1 MRSIRKKP
9 YINILMTLKVIGL
22 LLMFEGFIM
31 LLPII
36 VAWIYGET
44 EEYIPFLTSGGI
56 TFAAGFIMNVLL
68 PNGSSD
74 MGKREGFMLTAFVWI
89 FFSFFGLMPFMLASC
104 KMTIHNAFF
113 EAMSGF
119 TTTGATTI
127 YDFSNL
133 THTVFFYRCLIQ
145 WLGGMGIILFTL
157 AVIPMLNSSGGMQ
170 MFNAEVTGITHDKI
184 RPRISQTAKR
194 LWGCYTILTITMAVL
209 LYAGPMSLFDSICHA
224 MSTLSTGGLSTTT
237 SFIDTWHSVYV
248 KIILAVFMF
257 IGSINFV
264 LIYRMSIGDV
274 KGIWKNE
281 TFRFY
286 IKYIL
291 TFSAIVAV
299 ILFLQGKST
308 NLENGIIDPIFQVL
322 SASSTTG
329 YIVEGYNS
337 WGTPI
342 LMIFFVL
349 MVIGSCAG
357 STTGGIKIDRIIYM
371 FKNIR
376 NEIYRILHPNS
387 IVPVTYNGKTVTPEL
402 VNKTMAFLMLYIVII
417 IFGSFVMTLFGT
429 SLSDAFITAF
439 SCISNAGLGG
449 EVVNMQTYAII
460 PDGAKWVLAF
470 IMLIGRLELFTI
482 VVLLNVG
489 FWRR

>member
-1 MRSIRKKP
+1 MDKFRRRP
-9 YINILMTLKVIGL
+9 HINILMTLKVIGL
-22 LLMFEGFIM
+22 LLMFEGGFM
-31 LLPII
+31 LIPII
-36 VAWIYGET
+36 VSWIYDET
-44 EEYIPFLTSGGI
+44 QDIVPFLIGGGVTFFSGLL
-56 TFAAGFIMNVLL
+56 MNVLL
-68 PNGSSD
+68 PSGSSD

-89 FFSFFGLMPFMLASC
+89 FFSFFGLIPFVLGSTDMN
-104 KMTIHNAFF
+104 IHDAFF

-133 THTVFFYRCLIQ
+133 THTMFFYRCLIQ

-194 LWGCYTILTITMAVL
+194 LWGCYSLLTLLMAILL
-209 LYAGPMSLFDSICHA
+209 FCGPMNVFDSICHA

-237 SFIDTWHSVYV
+237 SFIDVWDSVYV
-248 KIILAVFMF
+248 KIIIAIFMF
-257 IGSINFV
+257 IGGINFV
-264 LIYRMSIGDV
+264 IIYRMSIGDFKSV
-274 KGIWKNE
+274 WRNE

-286 IKYIL
+286 VKYIL
-291 TFSAIVAV
+291 SFSVIVA
-299 ILFLQGKST
+299 ILLFIQGKST
-308 NLENGIIDPIFQVL
+308 NFENGVIDPVFQVL
-322 SASSTTG
+322 AASSTTG
-329 YIVEGYNS
+329 YIVDGYNG
-337 WGTPI
+337 WGAPI
-342 LMIFFVL
+342 VMIFFVL

-357 STTGGIKIDRIIYM
+357 STTGGIKIDRILYM
-371 FKNIR
+371 FKNIK

-387 IVPVTYNGKTVTPEL
+387 ILPVTYNDKPVSPEL

-417 IFGSFVMTLFGT
+417 ILGAFLMTLFGT

-449 EVVNMQTYAII
+449 DVVNMHTYAII
-460 PDGAKWVLAF
+460 PNVSKWILAF

-482 VVLLNVG
+482 TVLVSSG